1 MINMNTRGSGA
12 LVRGQSSLISML
24 PAPVAAHS
32 GPVKENTENTSPQTT
47 GYTDSM
53 HAVWGMM
60 CVCLKN
66 LDPTIASTLSLIS
79 SSVSKPRT
87 LIN

>member
-1 MINMNTRGSGA
+1 M
-12 LVRGQSSLISML
+12 RGQSSLLSKL

-32 GPVKENTENTSPQTT
+32 GPVKENTKRTSPQTT
-47 GYTDSM
+47 DYTDSM
-53 HAVWGMM
+53 HAFWGMM

-66 LDPTIASTLSLIS
+66 LDPTIASTLPLIL